1 MSTKLYV
8 GNLSWST
15 QRDDLYSLFG
25 KYGAVEDAFIP
36 MDRETGRPR
45 GFGFVTMES
54 NSAKDAI
61 DNLNETE
68 FMVGFQG
75 RLGFRRGSFA
85 PRPPRDHSSC
95 MQPSAAPFRQQ
106 QWLQASLLCR
116 SRALMQA
123 ARKLAALLAFHQQPG
138 CAARDR

>member
-68 FMVGFQG
+68 FMVGLLG
-75 RLGFRRGSFA
+75 GLGFRGALF
-85 PRPPRDHSSC
+85 C
-95 MQPSAAPFRQQ
+95 PSAAAGSQ
-106 QWLQASLLCR
+106 
-116 SRALMQA
+116 LMH
-123 ARKLAALLAFHQQPG
+123 AALSSASQT
-138 CAARDR
+138 AAAVASSFPL

>member
-1 MSTKLYV
+1 V

-68 FMVGFQG
+68 FMVGLLG
-75 RLGFRRGSFA
+75 GLGFRGALFC

-95 MQPSAAPFRQQ
+95 MQPSAAPRRQQ
-106 QWLQASLLCR
+106 QRLQAAVRCR
-116 SRALMQA
+116 SRPLPQA
-123 ARKLAALLAFHQQPG
+123 ARRVVA
-138 CAARDR
+138 CV